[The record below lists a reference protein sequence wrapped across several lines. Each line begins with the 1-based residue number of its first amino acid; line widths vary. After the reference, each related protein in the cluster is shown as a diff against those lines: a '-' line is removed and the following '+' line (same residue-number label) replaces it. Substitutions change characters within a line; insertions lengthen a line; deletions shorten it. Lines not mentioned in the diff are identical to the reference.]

1 MKQVLLLI
9 FTCCMALTVHAQE
22 VPYSKYLQF
31 SKKEF
36 KDNHFK
42 YDDETNTWAL
52 RKVNGWHTTF
62 NVLAIIAD
70 AIEDVRPGR
79 NDYSIVVQMG
89 KENKASYVKVVCYSD
104 ETYHKLLTFM
114 KDHGQNTIETSSGKL
129 TKHQAFYGDYALELN
144 MEQHQVSRTSA
155 RTIDPKTLKNV
166 DESYNEYE
174 FTIRTEV
181 EPWSEYLE
189 KKAAKKAKRDA
200 KGKKKQTVDE
210 LM

>member
-9 FTCCMALTVHAQE
+9 FTWCMAIAVHAQE
-22 VPYSKYLQF
+22 LPYSKYLNF

-36 KDNHFK
+36 KENHFK

-52 RKVNGWHTTF
+52 RKTNGWNTAF

-70 AIEDVRPGR
+70 AMEEVRPGR
-79 NDYSIVVQMG
+79 NDYSIVVQLG
-89 KENKASYVKVVCYSD
+89 KESKASYVKVVCYSD

-114 KDHGQNTIETSSGKL
+114 KDHGQDLVETSSGKL
-129 TKHQAFYGDYALELN
+129 IKHQANYGDYALELN
-144 MEQHQVSRTSA
+144 MEQHLVSRTSA
-155 RTIDPKTLKNV
+155 RTADPKTLKNV

-174 FTIRTEV
+174 FIIQTEV

-189 KKAAKKAKRDA
+189 KQAAKKAKRDA
-200 KGKKKQTVDE
+200 KGKKAKSVDE

>member
-1 MKQVLLLI
+1 MKQILLLT
-9 FTCCMALTVHAQE
+9 FTCCMALAVHAQE
-22 VPYSKYLQF
+22 VPYSKFLQF

-36 KDNHFK
+36 KDRHFK

-79 NDYSIVVQMG
+79 NDYNIVVQMG

-114 KDHGQNTIETSSGKL
+114 KDHGQNTVETSSGNL
-129 TKHQAFYGDYALELN
+129 IKHQAFYGDYALELN

-155 RTIDPKTLKNV
+155 RTIDPKALKNV
-166 DESYNEYE
+166 DESYNKYE

-200 KGKKKQTVDE
+200 KGKKKKTVDE

>member
-9 FTCCMALTVHAQE
+9 FTCCMALAVHAQE
-22 VPYSKYLQF
+22 IPYSKYLQF

-114 KDHGQNTIETSSGKL
+114 KDHGQNTVETSSGKL
-129 TKHQAFYGDYALELN
+129 TKHQAFYGDYTLELN

>member
-1 MKQVLLLI
+1 MKKFLLFCL
-9 FTCCMALTVHAQE
+9 ALCTAFVAHAQE
-22 VPYSKYLQF
+22 LPYGKYLNF
-31 SKKEF
+31 SKSEF
-36 KDNHFK
+36 KENKFK

-155 RTIDPKTLKNV
+155 RTIDPKTVKNV

>member
-9 FTCCMALTVHAQE
+9 FTCCVALAVHAQE
-22 VPYSKYLQF
+22 VPYSQYLQF
-31 SKKEF
+31 DKKEF

-79 NDYSIVVQMG
+79 NDYNIVVQMG

-155 RTIDPKTLKNV
+155 RTIDPKTVKNV

>member
-9 FTCCMALTVHAQE
+9 FTWCMAIAVHAQE
-22 VPYSKYLQF
+22 LPYSKYLNF

-36 KDNHFK
+36 KVNHFK

-52 RKVNGWHTTF
+52 RKTNGWNTAF

-70 AIEDVRPGR
+70 AVEEVRPSR
-79 NDYSIVVQMG
+79 NDYSIVVQLG
-89 KENKASYVKVVCYSD
+89 KESKASYIKVVCYSD

-114 KDHGQNTIETSSGKL
+114 KDHGQDLVETSSGKL
-129 TKHQAFYGDYALELN
+129 IKHQANYGDYALELN
-144 MEQHQVSRTSA
+144 MEQHLVSRTSA
-155 RTIDPKTLKNV
+155 RTADPKTLKNV

-174 FTIRTEV
+174 FIIQTEV

-189 KKAAKKAKRDA
+189 KQAAKKAKRDA
-200 KGKKKQTVDE
+200 KGKKAKSVDE

>member
-1 MKQVLLLI
+1 
-9 FTCCMALTVHAQE
+9 MALAVHAQE

-155 RTIDPKTLKNV
+155 RTIDPKTVKNV

>member
-1 MKQVLLLI
+1 MKQALLVI

-31 SKKEF
+31 DKKEF
-36 KDNHFK
+36 KDNHCK

-114 KDHGQNTIETSSGKL
+114 KDHGQNTVETSSGKL

-155 RTIDPKTLKNV
+155 RTIDPKTVKNV

-200 KGKKKQTVDE
+200 KGKKKKTVDE

>member
-31 SKKEF
+31 DKKEF

-89 KENKASYVKVVCYSD
+89 KENKASYVKVVCYND

-114 KDHGQNTIETSSGKL
+114 KAHGQNTVETSSGKL
-129 TKHQAFYGDYALELN
+129 IKHQANYGDYALELN

-155 RTIDPKTLKNV
+155 RTIDPKALKNV

-174 FTIRTEV
+174 FTIRTDV

-200 KGKKKQTVDE
+200 KGKKAKSVDE

>member
-9 FTCCMALTVHAQE
+9 FTWCMAIAVHAQE
-22 VPYSKYLQF
+22 LPYSKYLNF

-36 KDNHFK
+36 KENHFK

-52 RKVNGWHTTF
+52 RKTNGWNTAF

-70 AIEDVRPGR
+70 AVEEVRPSR
-79 NDYSIVVQMG
+79 NDYSIVVQLG
-89 KENKASYVKVVCYSD
+89 KESKASYIKVVCYSD

-114 KDHGQNTIETSSGKL
+114 KDHGQDLVETSSGKL
-129 TKHQAFYGDYALELN
+129 IKHQANYGDYALELN
-144 MEQHQVSRTSA
+144 MEQHLVSRTSA
-155 RTIDPKTLKNV
+155 RTADPKTLKNV

-174 FTIRTEV
+174 FIIQTEV

-189 KKAAKKAKRDA
+189 KQAAKKAKRDA
-200 KGKKKQTVDE
+200 KGKKAKSVDE

>member
-1 MKQVLLLI
+1 MKQILLLI
-9 FTCCMALTVHAQE
+9 FTCCMALAVHAQE

-79 NDYSIVVQMG
+79 NDYNIVVQMG

-114 KDHGQNTIETSSGKL
+114 KDHGQNTVETSSGKL
-129 TKHQAFYGDYALELN
+129 IKHQAFYGDYALELN

-155 RTIDPKTLKNV
+155 HTIDPKALKNV
-166 DESYNEYE
+166 DESYNKYE

-189 KKAAKKAKRDA
+189 KKAAKKAKRNA
-200 KGKKKQTVDE
+200 KGKKKKTVDE

>member
-1 MKQVLLLI
+1 MKQILLLI
-9 FTCCMALTVHAQE
+9 FTCCMALAVHAQE

-79 NDYSIVVQMG
+79 NDYNIVVQMG

-114 KDHGQNTIETSSGKL
+114 KDHGQNTVETSSGKL
-129 TKHQAFYGDYALELN
+129 IKHQAFYGDYALELN

-155 RTIDPKTLKNV
+155 RTIDPKALKNV
-166 DESYNEYE
+166 DESYNKYE

-189 KKAAKKAKRDA
+189 KKAAKKAKRNA
-200 KGKKKQTVDE
+200 KGKKKKTVDE

>member
-9 FTCCMALTVHAQE
+9 FTWFVAIAVHAQE
-22 VPYSKYLQF
+22 LPYSKYLNF

-36 KDNHFK
+36 KENHFK

-52 RKVNGWHTTF
+52 RKTNGWNTAF

-70 AIEDVRPGR
+70 AVEEVRPSR
-79 NDYSIVVQMG
+79 NDYSIVVQLG
-89 KENKASYVKVVCYSD
+89 KESKASYIKVVCYSD

-114 KDHGQNTIETSSGKL
+114 KDHGQDLVETSSGKL
-129 TKHQAFYGDYALELN
+129 IKHQANYGDYALELN
-144 MEQHQVSRTSA
+144 MEQHLVSRTSA
-155 RTIDPKTLKNV
+155 RTADPKTLKNV

-174 FTIRTEV
+174 FIIQTEV

-189 KKAAKKAKRDA
+189 KQAAKKAKRDA
-200 KGKKKQTVDE
+200 KGKKAKSVDE